1 MRNKKPVVYIL
12 LEMYRRDF
20 DSRLKIKSVLESRGF
35 NIVFGH
41 KDTIRLGIRIGL
53 LPPGIIF
60 DKCAQDTK
68 FNYWHK
74 IKKRG
79 FMFTLLDEEGI
90 HTFKKEI
97 KMRIGEPKYIDM
109 IFFNNL
115 YQYIVTKSIYKEK
128 GFTLPN
134 NKISGNPRLEELLEN
149 YNFKENLKRK
159 IPKLFVI
166 GNYRFMD
173 WNPYKDQDR
182 AYKKIVKKFIADYKY
197 KSKYEFIY
205 RPHPAED
212 FEIESLCNKAGIKVE
227 RYKTINQ
234 IIEEAD
240 ILITNRCTVSIES
253 IIKKNDIVIF
263 SYYHQKSS
271 NIFTRCGT
279 SRFKSLDQINN
290 LLNDYIKN
298 ESLLSQKIKRQRSIL
313 MNLFEGKKNSVD
325 IITSWIIENSRN
337 LPKYNFNILF
347 LRSCLVSLI
356 GVLLNN
362 IIPARRRLRFKIDNH
377 LVKKAIRDKKI
388 KKNLGL
394 IYF

>member
-1 MRNKKPVVYIL
+1 MNNKKPVVYIL
-12 LEMYRRDF
+12 LEMYKREF
-20 DSRLKIKSVLESRGF
+20 DSRLKIKSFLESRGL
-35 NIVFGH
+35 NVIFGH

-68 FNYWHK
+68 FNYWPK

-79 FMFTLLDEEGI
+79 FIFSLLDEEGI

-97 KMRIGEPKYIDM
+97 KMRLGKPKYIDM

-115 YQYIVTKSIYKEK
+115 YQFIATKGIYKNK
-128 GFTLPN
+128 GFILPN
-134 NKISGNPRLEELLEN
+134 HKISGNPRLENILEN
-149 YNFKENLKRK
+149 KTSKVK
-159 IPKLFVI
+159 VKSKKPKLFII

-182 AYKKIVKKFIADYKY
+182 AFKKIVKQFISNYKFE
-197 KSKYEFIY
+197 SRYEFIY

-212 FEIESLCNKAGIKVE
+212 FEIESLCNNAGIKVE
-227 RYKTINQ
+227 RFKSINQ

-253 IIKKNDIVIF
+253 IIKRNDILIF
-263 SYYHQKSS
+263 SYYHKKSS

-279 SRFKSLDQINN
+279 SRFENLSQINN
-290 LLNDYIKN
+290 LINDYFNKKL
-298 ESLLSQKIKRQRSIL
+298 LLSKKIKEQRLIL
-313 MNLFEGKKNSVD
+313 INLFEGKKDSID
-325 IITSWIIENSRN
+325 IISSWIIEHSKN
-337 LPKYNFNILF
+337 LPKYNINKLI
-347 LRSCLVSLI
+347 LRSCIVSLI
-356 GVLLNN
+356 GFILNN

-377 LVKKAIRDKKI
+377 LVKKAIIDKKI